1 MSEQK
6 KILISLP
13 EALLQEID
21 AFSKNAKQNRSE
33 FVREAMRCYI
43 KERRRAEINERMK
56 KGYIEMG
63 KINLEIA
70 AFCLQADCLQCIKYE
85 EKLAECE

>member
-1 MSEQK
+1 MSELK

-13 EALLQEID
+13 ETLLQEID
-21 AFSKNAKQNRSE
+21 AFTKTERLNRSE
-33 FVREAMRCYI
+33 FVREAMKCYI
-43 KERRRAEINERMK
+43 RERRKAEIRERMK
-56 KGYIEMG
+56 KGYVEMG

-70 AFCLQADCLQCIKYE
+70 TLCFEADCMQCIKYE